1 MVEYKDCCECQYD
14 ISTGN
19 VFSYFLN
26 LELKN
31 LRSVNLQVTVNSQ
44 KQKGWFLTKCWIFYH
59 TLLIILNSIT
69 VSTVSCF

>member
-1 MVEYKDCCECQYD
+1 MVEYKDCCESQYD

-44 KQKGWFLTKCWIFYH
+44 KQKGWFLIKC
-59 TLLIILNSIT
+59 
-69 VSTVSCF
+69 